1 MPANPLVLAHRIAK
15 RDDRWLLRAFARFL
29 GSAKHPRGRVLS
41 AYRKARREMK
51 AAMAA
56 GAKAG
61 PGEVLAGLRSE
72 LTGIAF
78 EALRDAR
85 DRGMLSGAQQV
96 NAYLD
101 DGAHIRRDSLALDIT
116 PFLDAWLGTY
126 AGQEQTARG
135 LIAAGDANAIIGDDG
150 RMGILAP
157 GLLLR
162 EGARWIATTL
172 HTAVR
177 AEFGEPL
184 GDRWGK
190 QALPNIDSVTTD
202 CCLTVAGQ
210 IQPIDDKFHL
220 TGEPRFS
227 DYQDWSPFHW
237 NCRTSCV
244 LYRSDYD
251 DGITQGIRQQVQAE
265 RAARAD

>member
-1 MPANPLVLAHRIAK
+1 MAPNPLLIAHRIGK
-15 RDDRWLLRAFARFL
+15 RDDRWLRRIFARYL
-29 GSAKHPRGRVLS
+29 GSAKHPRGQTLT
-41 AYRKARREMK
+41 AYRKARK
-51 AAMAA
+51 AMA
-56 GAKAG
+56 GAFDPGSKVT

-78 EALRDAR
+78 TALTQAR
-85 DRGMLSGAQQV
+85 DRGLTSGTAQV
-96 NAYLD
+96 DAYRD
-101 DGAHIRRDSLALDIT
+101 DGARIVRGGPTLDIA
-116 PFLDAWLGTY
+116 PFLDAWL
-126 AGQEQTARG
+126 AAFEQQERAVRG
-135 LIAAGDANAIIGDDG
+135 LIAAGDADAITGDGG
-150 RMGILAP
+150 RMGVLAP
-157 GLLLR
+157 GVVLR

-172 HTAVR
+172 HTTVQT
-177 AEFGEPL
+177 ELGEPL

-190 QALPNIDSVTTD
+190 QALPNIDGVTTD

-210 IQPIDDKFHL
+210 IQPIDAKFHL

-251 DGITQGIRQQVQAE
+251 DGITRGIREQVRAE
-265 RAARAD
+265 RAAREG

>member
-1 MPANPLVLAHRIAK
+1 MARNPLIVAHRVGK
-15 RDDRWLLRAFARFL
+15 RDDRWLRRIFARYL
-29 GSAKHPRGRVLS
+29 GSAKHPHGRTLT
-41 AYRKARREMK
+41 AYRKARK
-51 AAMAA
+51 AMAGA
-56 GAKAG
+56 FDPGAKVA

-78 EALRDAR
+78 EALRLAR
-85 DRGMLSGAQQV
+85 DRGLQSGSAQV
-96 NAYLD
+96 DAYRD
-101 DGAHIRRDSLALDIT
+101 DGARIVQTGLVLDIA
-116 PFLDAWLGTY
+116 PFLDAWLGAF
-126 AGQEQTARG
+126 AGQERAVRG
-135 LIAAGDANAIIGDDG
+135 LIAAGDADAITGDAG
-150 RMGILAP
+150 RMGVLAP
-157 GLLLR
+157 GVALR
-162 EGARWIATTL
+162 EGARWIAATL
-172 HTAVR
+172 HTAVQT
-177 AEFGEPL
+177 ELGEPL

-210 IQPIDDKFHL
+210 IQAIDDKFHL

-251 DGITQGIRQQVQAE
+251 DGITTGIRQQVKTE
-265 RAARAD
+265 RANRG